1 MFYTSM
7 RWFSKII
14 LCFIFRIEV
23 IGIENFPKTGPV
35 IVAASHTSNY
45 DPVILFSIFNRK
57 IHFLA
62 KKELYQRRMTNW
74 LFQKLHAIPVDRQSG
89 MVIRPVRRSLKVI
102 ENGEVFGIL
111 PKGKRCKNGESV
123 NPKKRGSFFGLK
135 TGAPVLPVA
144 IICLDAKKWIR
155 KPVKVVIGPMMYLDE
170 LESSIYT
177 AFAEAVMKLMMVL
190 QQSKKV
196 SLP

>member
-1 MFYTSM
+1 M
-7 RWFSKII
+7 WQQ
-14 LCFIFRIEV
+14 
-23 IGIENFPKTGPV
+23 
-35 IVAASHTSNY
+35 SHTSNY

-62 KKELYQRRMTNW
+62 KKELFQRRMTNW

-102 ENGEVFGIL
+102 ENGEVFGIF
-111 PKGKRCKNGESV
+111 PEGKRCKNGERV

-155 KPVKVVIGPMMYLDE
+155 KPVKKVVVGPMMYLDK

>member
-1 MFYTSM
+1 MGKCLEF
-7 RWFSKII
+7 
-14 LCFIFRIEV
+14 
-23 IGIENFPKTGPV
+23 
-35 IVAASHTSNY
+35 
-45 DPVILFSIFNRK
+45 
-57 IHFLA
+57 
-62 KKELYQRRMTNW
+62 
-74 LFQKLHAIPVDRQSG
+74 
-89 MVIRPVRRSLKVI
+89 SLKVKDVKT
-102 ENGEVFGIL
+102 ENVSIRK
-111 PKGKRCKNGESV
+111 KGV
-123 NPKKRGSFFGLK
+123 AFFGLK

-155 KPVKVVIGPMMYLDE
+155 KPVKKVVVGPMMYLDE

>member
-1 MFYTSM
+1 M
-7 RWFSKII
+7 
-14 LCFIFRIEV
+14 
-23 IGIENFPKTGPV
+23 
-35 IVAASHTSNY
+35 
-45 DPVILFSIFNRK
+45 
-57 IHFLA
+57 
-62 KKELYQRRMTNW
+62 
-74 LFQKLHAIPVDRQSG
+74 
-89 MVIRPVRRSLKVI
+89 
-102 ENGEVFGIL
+102 FGIF
-111 PKGKRCKNGESV
+111 PEGKRCKNGESV

-155 KPVKVVIGPMMYLDE
+155 KPVKVVIGPMMYLDK